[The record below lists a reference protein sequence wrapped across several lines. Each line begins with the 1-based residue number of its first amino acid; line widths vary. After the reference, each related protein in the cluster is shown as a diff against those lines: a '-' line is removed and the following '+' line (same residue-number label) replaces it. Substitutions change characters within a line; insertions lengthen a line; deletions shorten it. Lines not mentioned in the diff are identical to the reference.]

1 MSHGADIVLLA
12 AQWPERAL
20 IRAQLIERG
29 FEVWATDDWDSLQR
43 RLSPRWMPR
52 VAIVDL
58 KDLPDAERVTRELST
73 LLRRTRLI
81 VVTTSATMHPV
92 EIERSAFRVLNR
104 PIEVGQIVDAAAA
117 AMTTPRA

>member
-1 MSHGADIVLLA
+1 MRQDIDIVLLA

-29 FEVWATDDWDSLQR
+29 FEVWATDDWDSLRR

-58 KDLPDAERVTRELST
+58 KDLPNPERVTRELST
-73 LLRRTRLI
+73 LVGRPRLI
-81 VVTTSATMHPV
+81 VLTASGTMRTV
-92 EIERSAFRVLNR
+92 DIERSAFRVLNR
-104 PIEVGQIVDAAAA
+104 PIDVGRIVDAATA
-117 AMTTPRA
+117 AMTASHA